1 MQDKLLNKRTMLMET
16 VQQKQQMIRELGSL
30 PRKELEDFKNL
41 SEKQLLS
48 KMKTVN
54 EQLKKYS
61 SVNRKAL
68 DQYVSF
74 NEQRETLMT
83 RNEELT
89 RDNAAIEELIESLD
103 AQREEAILR
112 TFRGV
117 SKHFADVFHEL
128 VPGGAGE
135 LVMRTAADDDDEEGT
150 GEVKT
155 TEISLDKR
163 SKPNL
168 SAFHGVQVR
177 VKFSGS
183 GQQFDMQQ
191 LSGGQKALVAL
202 ALIFAIQRCDP
213 APFYLFDEIDQALD
227 ANYRAGVARLI
238 QKQVESEDAP
248 AQFIT
253 TTFRNELVSV
263 ANKCYGIALLNK
275 VSNIYPLEKQEALNF
290 VTNLMTEEGVGAV
303 TTVPGYQERDENFD
317 NNNFNEVPEIEEGD
331 DEDEDEEEV
340 LAEIDKDLADI
351 DIAKGKTSISSTRRE
366 SRAFS
371 DDEDEEDDDD
381 DDDDIFKVK
390 GKKGKATKA
399 KSTKAASKRKTRS

>member
-1 MQDKLLNKRTMLMET
+1 
-16 VQQKQQMIRELGSL
+16 
-30 PRKELEDFKNL
+30 
-41 SEKQLLS
+41 
-48 KMKTVN
+48 
-54 EQLKKYS
+54 
-61 SVNRKAL
+61 
-68 DQYVSF
+68 
-74 NEQRETLMT
+74 
-83 RNEELT
+83 
-89 RDNAAIEELIESLD
+89 
-103 AQREEAILR
+103 
-112 TFRGV
+112 
-117 SKHFADVFHEL
+117 
-128 VPGGAGE
+128 
-135 LVMRTAADDDDEEGT
+135 MRTAADDAEEDAA

-155 TEISLDKR
+155 TEVSLDKR

-275 VSNIYPLEKQEALNF
+275 VSNIYPLEKQEAMNF
-290 VTNLMTEEGVGAV
+290 VQNLMTEEGVGAV
-303 TTVPGYQERDENFD
+303 STVPGYQERDENFD
-317 NNNFNEVPEIEEGD
+317 NNYN
-331 DEDEDEEEV
+331 DEDGPEVDDNDDEEEEEV
-340 LAEIDKDLADI
+340 EEEDERLAEIDKDLADI
-351 DIAKGKTSISSTRRE
+351 DIGKARAAASSSSRRE
-366 SRAFS
+366 VDPFS
-371 DDEDEEDDDD
+371 DDEEDDDD
-381 DDDDIFKVK
+381 IDLFEISK
-390 GKKGKATKA
+390 GKKGKATKGKG
-399 KSTKAASKRKTRS
+399 KSKTVKRKSRA